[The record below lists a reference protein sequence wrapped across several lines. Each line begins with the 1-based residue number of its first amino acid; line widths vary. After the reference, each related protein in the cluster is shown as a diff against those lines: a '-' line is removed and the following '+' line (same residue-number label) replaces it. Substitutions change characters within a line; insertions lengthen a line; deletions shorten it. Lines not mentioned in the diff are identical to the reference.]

1 MPFTELQKAADHAA
15 AQSDRWLFVAVLIVG
30 GIVVFFAARWLA
42 SQYNRTLDQWR
53 ADMKGMQ
60 DQIHALHAER
70 VKAADAF
77 AAELRSIQKESA
89 EAAKDIIRAYGD
101 ALARNAEVMGG
112 VNHALRDLQTSC
124 AIARG
129 SFPIPRRAADPGGSN
144 TSMPAA

>member
-1 MPFTELQKAADHAA
+1 MPLTEIQKATDHAA
-15 AQSDRWLFVAVLIVG
+15 AQSDRWLFVAILIVG

-42 SQYNRTLDQWR
+42 AQYNRTLDQWR
-53 ADMKGMQ
+53 SDMKAMQ
-60 DQIHALHAER
+60 EQIQGLHTER

-112 VNHALRDLQTSC
+112 VNHALRDLQSSC
-124 AIARG
+124 ALARG
-129 SFPIPRRAADPGGSN
+129 SFPLPRRGGDSSAGLAA
-144 TSMPAA
+144 